1 MPLHK
6 KFLFYFLILCASL
19 ILLNGVVFLIHSVY
33 RPPSWK
39 LLCGPSNEA
48 SCMRVDDTLL
58 ADVNSIYRLN
68 VQGSFYLIAIMT
80 LILVPF
86 VRRKDLFPPLL
97 YSFGMFAAGFA
108 FLATQGQWYFEV
120 GSETPESLVSVLLF
134 LICIC
139 FSYLLYKRA
148 EAVLDSC
155 NLTCAVIGRQSL
167 VKNTSKIK
175 TRS

>member
-6 KFLFYFLILCASL
+6 KILFYFFIFFASFV
-19 ILLNGVVFLIHSVY
+19 LLNGVVFLIHSVY

-39 LLCGPSNEA
+39 MLCSTPNDGT
-48 SCMRVDDTLL
+48 CVRIDDTFV

-68 VQGSFYLIAIMT
+68 VQGSFYLIAIVT

-108 FLATQGQWYFEV
+108 YLATQGKWFFEV
-120 GSETPESLVSVLLF
+120 GSDTPESLVSVLLF
-134 LICIC
+134 LLCTC
-139 FSYLLYKRA
+139 VSYLLYKRA
-148 EAVLDSC
+148 EYVLDSC
-155 NLTCAVIGRQSL
+155 HLTCDVIGRQPL
-167 VKNTSKIK
+167 VKNTTRVK
-175 TRS
+175 TAR